1 MLKNYLFILC
11 SVISL
16 GVFAQTIEI
25 SGTVIDGSS
34 NIPLPDANVSVEG
47 TQNGTSTDFDGN
59 FSLSNVSPSATI
71 VVSYLG
77 FVTQKIPVNG
87 QTKFEIVLQPD
98 TEALDDVV
106 VIGYG
111 KSSRRNI
118 TGAVSK
124 VGSESIK
131 KLEPLNA
138 AQSLQGTVSGVNVT
152 PQGGAPG
159 AEANIRIRGVSTNG
173 NNKPLIILD
182 GYQYEGG
189 LNSINPQDIEN
200 ITVLK
205 DAQAA
210 IYGTLGANG
219 VVLVTTKSGSKNQ
232 AAQFEYSTYYGLQ
245 ETTRSLPLLN
255 ATEYGIL
262 MNEKYTNAGQVNP
275 LQNINS
281 LGTGTDWQKEVFET
295 APVVSHNISV
305 RGGSEKTTYRLS
317 ASQLEQEG
325 IVGGD
330 KSGFKRQTAQLNLN
344 SDLTDKFNLKTT
356 LSYFRTENRNLN
368 TFGLGSVLF
377 NAINMAPTIGRNV
390 DNLTGEIDLGNEVV
404 NPLTQIRNTYNEGIA
419 NRLSGNIHATFEY
432 MKNVDIQARI
442 GFNSANSRYREF
454 LPIFNYGPNKVF
466 NRLDDNLV
474 IQNQQSD
481 YDYTVDIF
489 HTYSNKFNDIHDLT
503 FVVGM
508 NIFKQFGE
516 NVNAT
521 RTGVPNNSW
530 EFANIGSA
538 TGTGDQLN
546 AGSFAYDVRRL
557 SYFGRVQYTLKDK
570 YLFSGMLRRDATTR
584 FGPDNRF
591 GYFPSATAGWIASDE
606 DFFPK
611 VDAID
616 FLKVRGSFGILGN
629 DRIGDFL
636 YRSLM
641 TGSAN
646 YVDPTTGIIQG
657 QSLGPLS
664 NPNVKWE
671 ETTMFDIGF
680 DLRLWN
686 NKLNLVVDYFQKDT
700 KDLLIPGIPVT
711 GITGITAPGSS
722 APTINAGD
730 VRNQGVEFEISYSD
744 NWTED
749 LSISTSFN
757 ISTLTNEVTGIN
769 GADFLEGGQFGVGQ
783 PAPSRMEVGQ
793 PIGYFYGYQTN
804 GIFQTPEEVAA
815 HPSQLALGANAQPG
829 DLRFVDAN
837 GDGVID
843 LNDRKRIGSPIP
855 EFTLGYNLSLKYKQF
870 DFSTYM
876 FANIGNDIVRNFER
890 DQPNVNMMSY
900 NMDRWVGPG
909 TSNEVPRLTSGAT
922 ANRVF
927 SDFFVEDGSFLRVQ
941 TVSVGYNF
949 KPQLLEKIK
958 ISNLRLYAK
967 VDNVFTFTNYS
978 GYDPTASTGAP
989 IGGGI
994 DFGFYPLPRTAILG
1008 LNAQF

>member
-1 MLKNYLFILC
+1 M
-11 SVISL
+11 SVFGQNID
-16 GVFAQTIEI
+16 I
-25 SGTVIDGSS
+25 SGTVLDGASQ
-34 NIPLPDANVSVEG
+34 IPLPDANITIEG
-47 TQNGTSTDFDGN
+47 TDKGTTTDFDGN
-59 FSLSNVSPSATI
+59 FQLSNVSPSDVL

-87 QTKFEIVLQPD
+87 KSSFEIILKPD
-98 TEALDDVV
+98 TEALEDVV

-111 KSSRRNI
+111 KSSRRNL

-124 VGSESIK
+124 VDSESIK
-131 KLEPLNA
+131 KLEPVNA
-138 AQSLQGTVSGVNVT
+138 AQSIQGTVSGVNVT
-152 PQGGAPG
+152 PQGGSPG

-173 NNKPLIILD
+173 NNRPLIILD

-232 AAQFEYSTYYGLQ
+232 EAQFEYSTYYGLQ

-255 ATEYGIL
+255 ATEYAIL
-262 MNEKYTNAGQVNP
+262 MNEKYANAGQVNP
-275 LQNINS
+275 LPTING
-281 LGTGTDWQKEVFET
+281 LGTGTDWQDEVFET

-317 ASQLEQEG
+317 ASQLAQEG

-330 KSGFKRQTAQLNLN
+330 KSGFKRQTAQINLN
-344 SDLTDKFNLKTT
+344 SDLTDKLNLNTT

-377 NAINMAPTIGRNV
+377 NAINMAPTIGRDV

-432 MKNVDIQARI
+432 MDNVDIQARV

-481 YDYTVDIF
+481 YDYTIDIF
-489 HTYSNKFNDIHDLT
+489 HTYSNKFNDIHDVT

-516 NVNAT
+516 NINAT

-530 EFANIGSA
+530 EFANIGTA

-616 FLKVRGSFGILGN
+616 FFKVRGSFGILGN

-671 ETTMFDIGF
+671 ETTMFDFGF
-680 DLRLWN
+680 DLRLWS
-686 NKLNLVVDYFQKDT
+686 NKLNLVVDYFRKDT
-700 KDLLIPGIPVT
+700 RDLLIPGIPVT
-711 GITGITAPGSS
+711 GITGVAAPGSS

-730 VRNQGVEFEISYSD
+730 VRNQGLEFEISYSD

-757 ISTLTNEVTGIN
+757 ISTLSNEVTGIN

-804 GIFQTPEEVAA
+804 GIFQNAAEVAA
-815 HPSQLALGANAQPG
+815 HPSQIALGAAAQPG
-829 DLRFVDAN
+829 DLRFVDTN
-837 GDGVID
+837 QDGVLD
-843 LNDRKRIGSPIP
+843 ENDRVRIGSPIP
-855 EFTLGYNLSLKYKQF
+855 ELTLGYNLSLNYKQF

-900 NMDRWVGPG
+900 NMNRWVGPG
-909 TSNEVPRLTSGAT
+909 TSNSVPRLTSGAT

-941 TVSVGYNF
+941 TVTVGYNF
-949 KPQLLEKIK
+949 KPELLEKIK
-958 ISNLRLYAK
+958 ISSLRLYAK

-994 DFGFYPLPRTAILG
+994 DFGFYPLPRTTILG